1 MLNTIGI
8 KSIRSFIGSKDF
20 SVSKNFY
27 TTIGFEETY
36 ISYNM
41 SYFSKG
47 AFGFYLQDA
56 YVKKWVDNTMIFL
69 EVEELDTYLEFL
81 QSLDLP
87 SLYKK
92 VKLSRIVKNDWG
104 REFFLHDPSGVLWH
118 IGNFKKE

>member
-1 MLNTIGI
+1 MLDTIGI
-8 KSIRSFIGSKDF
+8 KSIRNFIGSKDF
-20 SVSKNFY
+20 AVSKNFY

-36 ISYNM
+36 ISYSM

-47 AFGFYLQDA
+47 PFGFYLQDA